1 MYRKLRLISLIA
13 ALILL
18 FSVFGAVG
26 ASAASGHQEYQ
37 YLIGTQ
43 FLESPDVAMAPSGAT
58 IALTG
63 EGTLSLHPK
72 SVTGGGAFTSAAL
85 GSGDWTAEQLL
96 SFVPYG
102 CLAEVPDF
110 CGGQAL
116 IRIHLSTGVD
126 ATLRVT
132 CLIGSFPPSA
142 EEGIR
147 LAVQGG
153 PNFNKEAGGQTLFI
167 QQ

>member
-1 MYRKLRLISLIA
+1 MYRKLRLISLMGI
-13 ALILL
+13 LILL
-18 FSVFGAVG
+18 FSLFGAVG
-26 ASAASGHQEYQ
+26 ASAASGQQEYQ

-63 EGTLSLHPK
+63 EGTLSIHAK
-72 SVTGGGAFTSAAL
+72 SVSGSGSFTSDVL
-85 GSGDWTAEQLL
+85 GSGEWTAEQLL

-102 CLAEVPDF
+102 CLSEVPDF
-110 CGGQAL
+110 CGGLAL
-116 IRIHLSTGVD
+116 IRIHLSTGAD
-126 ATLRVT
+126 AILRVS

-167 QQ
+167 RQ